1 MKYGNVVKS
10 AENNEVTTEELA
22 KINLY
27 ARKTLSADEVYVFP
41 VILCDTEIDRDNDKF
56 TKKALEELAA
66 LYLGK
71 TVICDHDAKN
81 GNQRARIFD
90 TEVIRA
96 PEATTADGEELYRL
110 KGKAYMLRTES
121 AKEVIDNIEAGIY
134 KEVSVNCRVDK
145 ITCSI
150 CGEDYFGKNCAHLK
164 GCEYDGKTCF
174 AYLDGASDAYE
185 LSFVAVP
192 AQLGAGVVKWYD
204 GEKSPENTKKGYD
217 KMNCYEEAK
226 KSLAALGID
235 LDSIAK
241 SKGEMP
247 SVGVILDEVSKKF
260 REIETEKA
268 FVSSEAV
275 KSAAGREMTSDEVI
289 SALKAFDGLEEK
301 AKLYDEMKSK
311 AVDAAIAS
319 GIKAKGDSFDESRY
333 RKLFESSDI
342 EEINGWAADFEAEA
356 KKSIAAGRTSE
367 DSDRSINTLAYGNLD
382 GYKV

>member
-10 AENNEVTTEELA
+10 AENNTVTADELA
-22 KINLY
+22 KINQY
-27 ARKTLSADEVYVFP
+27 ARKALSADDVYVFP
-41 VILCDTEIDRDNDKF
+41 VILCDTELDRDNDKF
-56 TKKALEELAA
+56 TKKALEELAV

-71 TVICDHDAKN
+71 TVICDHDTKN

-90 TEVIRA
+90 TEVISA

-150 CGEDYFGKNCAHLK
+150 CGEDYFGGNCAHLK
-164 GCEYDGKTCF
+164 GCEYDGKNCF
-174 AYLDGASDAYE
+174 TYLDGASDAYE

-247 SVGVILDEVSKKF
+247 PVGVILDEVSKKF
-260 REIETEKA
+260 REIETEKE

-275 KSAAGREMTSDEVI
+275 KAATGKEMTSDEVI
-289 SALKAFDGLEEK
+289 SALKASATLEEK
-301 AKLYDEMKSK
+301 AKLYDGLKSK

-333 RKLFESSDI
+333 RKFLESSDI

-367 DSDRSINTLAYGNLD
+367 DSDNSINTLAYGDLD